1 MEEKLSTVQNDLP
14 SEIAAI
20 NDDHII
26 RALSDEDEM
35 PKDHTD
41 RPPEEL
47 YNQLITTIK
56 KYHPSDDMNMVRE
69 AYELAF
75 KAHEHQLRRIQP
87 GQNTVPF
94 QEG

>member
-1 MEEKLSTVQNDLP
+1 MEEAKTSVVQDDLP

-20 NDDHII
+20 NDDHIL
-26 RALSDEDEM
+26 RAVSDEDEM

-47 YNQLITTIK
+47 YAQLIDTIR
-56 KYHPSDDMNMVRE
+56 KYHPSDDMKLIRE

-75 KAHEHQLRRIQP
+75 K
-87 GQNTVPF
+87 
-94 QEG
+94 